1 MTSSNVLTALM
12 PTFFRALNM
21 VNNEKTDAIDAVTLN
36 ADLAQAV
43 VGQTITYPIAPAK
56 TTYPITSQANP
67 LDINGDTAGSGT
79 LSIQT
84 SEAASFKYTGE
95 EQRQLQL
102 GGVSQYYA
110 DQTAQCIRAIRN
122 NVEAAITAAAGVAA
136 CRAIG
141 TQGTTPFAFNGTTT
155 SGMENFADLME
166 AMEEN
171 GCPAADIHLILG
183 TTAASAARKI
193 PNLFK
198 ANEAGTDRLLRT
210 GDIGTIEGFAT
221 GVSPSIKTR
230 QTPSASTG
238 NVLNGAAAAGPYT
251 TSQTI
256 LVHNG
261 TGAIVAGDIVQFAS
275 DTVHKFVVLSS
286 VGGATPSSITIAAPG
301 LFVAGVDGD
310 AVSVVGT
317 GNAAMKY
324 LKNLAFTRDAIHLI
338 ARQPMLPVGIG
349 GTATGT
355 TGAVGTL
362 IANTLL
368 PDPRSKLVY
377 QIAAWGEHRQILIEF
392 GLAYGVGIPNA
403 QNLFVLLG

>member
-1 MTSSNVLTALM
+1 MTTDNVLTALM
-12 PTFFRALNM
+12 PSFFRALNM
-21 VNNEKTDAIDAVTLN
+21 VNNEKTDLIDAVTLN

-56 TTYPITSQANP
+56 TTYAITSQANP
-67 LDINGDTAGSGT
+67 LDINGETAGSGT
-79 LSIQT
+79 LSIT
-84 SEAASFKYTGE
+84 NSSAASFKYTGE

-102 GGVSQYYA
+102 GGISQFYA

-122 NVEAAITAAAGVAA
+122 EVEAAIATAAGVNA

-141 TQGTTPFAFNGTTT
+141 TQATTPFAFNGTTT
-155 SGMENFADLME
+155 SGMENFADVMQ

-171 GCPAADIHLILG
+171 GSPSADLHMILG
-183 TTAASAARKI
+183 TVAAGAARKI

-210 GDIGTIEGFAT
+210 GDIGTVEGFAV
-221 GVSPSIKTR
+221 GVSPQIKTK
-230 QTPSASTG
+230 QSPSTSSG
-238 NVLNGAAAAGPYT
+238 NTLDGPAAAGPYT
-251 TSQTI
+251 TSQVIKLTG
-256 LVHNG
+256 G
-261 TGAIVAGDIVQFAS
+261 TGAIAAGSLVTFAS
-275 DTVHKFVVLSS
+275 DTRQYVVLSS
-286 VGGATPSSITIAAPG
+286 VGGASPTSITIAAPG
-301 LFVAGVDGD
+301 LVVSESTGSAVA
-310 AVSVVGT
+310 VVGT
-317 GNAAMKY
+317 GDSTKAW

-338 ARQPMLPVGIG
+338 ARQPMLPVGLG

-377 QIAAWGEHRQILIEF
+377 QIAAWGEHRQVLIEF
-392 GLAYGVGIPNA
+392 GLAYGVGVPNA
-403 QNLFVLLG
+403 QNLFQLIG